1 MDVVAAMPKAL
12 RRWIAMRLKA
22 RGLVPA
28 FKRELVDTIWI
39 DVGAHLGEFTLDA
52 AINNPRLLVF
62 AFEPNWELSRQI
74 MGRAANFVVLPM
86 AVSETDGIAKFFINS
101 NDGSSSLLPID
112 GSSAAQWGESVNFS
126 VIGEVSIP
134 TIRLDTF
141 MHLAKI
147 ERVDYLKVDAE
158 GADLLVIK
166 SAADRIRDI
175 RTIKAEVEVCDFR
188 SFVGAPSKVEMISF
202 MKEKG
207 FSLTAV
213 ESQNEDRQENL
224 TFTQTNIL

>member
-1 MDVVAAMPKAL
+1 MVMVPNAADPVVALGSA
-12 RRWIAMRLKA
+12 RLGWF
-22 RGLVPA
+22 R
-28 FKRELVDTIWI
+28 
-39 DVGAHLGEFTLDA
+39 TLKKS
-52 AINNPRLLVF
+52 PRNCKCGCS
-62 AFEPNWELSRQI
+62 PNGS
-74 MGRAANFVVLPM
+74 
-86 AVSETDGIAKFFINS
+86 GIAKFFINS